1 MAQPI
6 ITLMSD
12 FGEGSPYVAQ
22 MKGALLQVCR
32 NARLFDITHSITPQ
46 AIREGALV
54 WRDAAPMFPPGTIHV
69 GVVDPGVGTE
79 RPIVAARIDGSH
91 YIGPDNGLFD
101 QLIEE
106 GRDEGMEAVRVTDTR
121 FWRSAVARTFHGRD
135 IMAPVAGHLGRGAA
149 LRDLGPPTRL
159 VRRLDWPNV
168 TQQGHA
174 LRGEVVYVDRFGNLI
189 SNIRRETLEET
200 FGHVGGL
207 VVRLEGRMI
216 GPVRGAYA
224 EVEPGQPV
232 ALLGSNDR
240 LEVAVANGSAA
251 QALEAGEGAVV
262 QVSSSSKSQ
271 DDS

>member
-22 MKGALLQVCR
+22 MKGAVLQVFR
-32 NARLFDITHSITPQ
+32 DARLFDITHSITPQ
-46 AIREGALV
+46 AVRQGALV

-79 RPIVAARIDGSH
+79 RPIVAARIAGSH

-101 QLIEE
+101 QLIEA
-106 GRDEGMEAVRVTDTR
+106 GRGGGMEAVRVADAR
-121 FWRSAVARTFHGRD
+121 FWRSAVAPTFHGRD
-135 IMAPVAGHLGRGAA
+135 IMAPVAGHLARVAV

-159 VRRLDWPNV
+159 VRRLAWPEV
-168 TQQGHA
+168 TQQGHG

-189 SNIRRETLEET
+189 SNIRREMLEQT

-207 VVRLEGRMI
+207 LVRLEGRTV
-216 GPVRGAYA
+216 GPLRGAYA
-224 EVEPGQPV
+224 EVEPGELV
-232 ALLGSNDR
+232 ALIGSNDR
-240 LEVAVANGSAA
+240 LEVAIANGSAA
-251 QALEAGEGAVV
+251 RALGASEGAVV

-271 DDS
+271 ADS